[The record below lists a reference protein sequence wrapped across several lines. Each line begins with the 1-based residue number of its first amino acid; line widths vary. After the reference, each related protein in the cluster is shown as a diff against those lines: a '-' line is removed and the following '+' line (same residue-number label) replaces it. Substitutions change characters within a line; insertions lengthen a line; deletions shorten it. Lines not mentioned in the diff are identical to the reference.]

1 MTRKYQTMYERLVA
15 NTTLA
20 QPDNEGSCWLWMGHA
35 RDYYP
40 KVCVRVNGKPRN
52 IYAHRLML
60 EEVLDCTFPHD
71 EAGHLCGNPRCINP
85 DHLEVQTHVHNVHEQ
100 ARYRSKPNNSNKSWI
115 PVLYPRDCDA

>member
-1 MTRKYQTMYERLVA
+1 MKYQTLYERLVA
-15 NTTLA
+15 NTRLA
-20 QPDNEGSCWLWMGHA
+20 EPDNAQSCWLWTGHA

-40 KVCVRVNGKPRN
+40 KVCVRNMHGQPRN
-52 IYAHRLML
+52 VYAHRLML
-60 EEVLDCTFPHD
+60 EEVLDCTFPFD

-115 PVLYPRDCDA
+115 PVLFPRNHDA